1 MPVIFSAVVRESHE
15 IFKSVKESYTFYFVP
30 VTFVFAKKKKT
41 LESVQNLGVIR
52 HPHSDG

>member
-30 VTFVFAKKKKT
+30 VTFVFAKKKKNT
-41 LESVQNLGVIR
+41 GICAKLGSY
-52 HPHSDG
+52 PSSSQ